1 MEEQEKLKG
10 AQLSAHH
17 IVTDN
22 MAERVQRTLTFKQAF
37 WLGAGLAVVV
47 CLSTWASTNYHNW
60 HVGSVFH
67 GGHSVK
73 ELIEQACDGCR
84 SADRATINGLIA
96 EKGAWQT
103 RAIKAEDTLENK
115 AWLDENWQIALGL
128 IHDNSLCLER
138 SKIRNSLEFRDWNPA
153 LRGGFIDTAVDA
165 GKMEVLQWIT
175 WQADWEKAAGIKAQG
190 IKEKLGSE
198 MLTSDIIKGQG
209 GQ

>member
-1 MEEQEKLKG
+1 MEEQEKIKG
-10 AQLSAHH
+10 AQLSAHY

-60 HVGSVFH
+60 HVGSFLH

-73 ELIEQACDGCR
+73 ELIEQVCDKDH
-84 SADRATINGLIA
+84 STINGLIA

-103 RAIKAEDTLENK
+103 RALKAEGTLEHK

-138 SKIRNSLEFRDWNPA
+138 SKIRHGMEFKDWDPG
-153 LRGGFIDTAVDA
+153 LRGGFIDTAVA
-165 GKMEVLQWIT
+165 ASKMEVLQWIT
-175 WQADWEKAAGIKAQG
+175 WQADWENAAGIKAQG
-190 IKEKLGSE
+190 IKETLGGE
-198 MLTSDIIKGQG
+198 MLTSDIIKGQA